1 MIRMAVLGS
10 GSGGNATLLSCGDTH
25 LLVDAGL
32 SAKQLVLR
40 IQQLGLEPEDLS
52 AILLTHEHSDHA
64 RGVDV
69 LLRNRDIPV
78 YTNAMTREALS
89 YKMKSDIAWKI
100 FRSGQEFTH
109 GDFSV
114 QSFKI
119 PHDAAEPVGFVVTSQ
134 GSQIAMLSDIGHITP
149 QICESL
155 RGCDAIYVEANYDEA
170 LLESDTKRPW
180 SIKQRIQSHHGHL
193 SNLQTAELLS
203 EVACD
208 KLKLVML
215 CHLSSDC
222 NCPVIAKEAVQSAL
236 TQRGI
241 KDVAI
246 HCAEQHQVSE
256 WLEVGEP
263 LIAPPIEE
271 INEETEQKVEA
282 EIYAKTED
290 SQGQKELQ
298 DDFFSKL

>member
-25 LLVDAGL
+25 ILVDAGL

-40 IQQLGLEPEDLS
+40 MQQLGLEPEDLD

-78 YTNAMTREALS
+78 YANAMTREAIS
-89 YKMKSDIAWKI
+89 YKMTSNISWKI
-100 FRSGQEFTH
+100 FRSEQEFTH
-109 GDFSV
+109 GDLRIH
-114 QSFKI
+114 SFKI
-119 PHDAAEPVGFVVTSQ
+119 PHDAAEPVGFIIKGHDTQV
-134 GSQIAMLSDIGHITP
+134 AMLSDIGHVTP
-149 QICESL
+149 AICDAL
-155 RGCDAIYVEANYDEA
+155 RGCDGIYVEANYDEA

-203 EVACD
+203 EVACE

-215 CHLSSDC
+215 SHLSSDC
-222 NCPVIAKEAVQSAL
+222 NCPVIAKDTIQRAL
-236 TQRGI
+236 SKCGYP
-241 KDVAI
+241 DVSI
-246 HCAEQHQVSE
+246 HCAEQHQPSS
-256 WLEVGEP
+256 WLEIGTLP
-263 LIAPPIEE
+263 KSNPISSPAPQSKESAS
-271 INEETEQKVEA
+271 TQEQH
-282 EIYAKTED
+282 
-290 SQGQKELQ
+290 QG
-298 DDFFSKL
+298 DFFLNP

>member
-1 MIRMAVLGS
+1 MAVLGS
-10 GSGGNATLLSCGDTH
+10 GSGGNATLLSCENTH
-25 LLVDAGL
+25 ILVDAGL

-40 IQQLGLEPEDLS
+40 MQQLGIEPDDLD

-78 YTNAMTREALS
+78 FTNAMTREALS
-89 YKMKSDIAWKI
+89 YKMKSGISWKI
-100 FRSGQEFTH
+100 FRSGQEFSH
-109 GDFSV
+109 GDFNI

-119 PHDAAEPVGFVVTSQ
+119 PHDAAEPVGFIINANDTKVGMV
-134 GSQIAMLSDIGHITP
+134 SDIGHLTP
-149 QICESL
+149 LICNEL
-155 RGCDAIYVEANYDEA
+155 RGCDGIYVEANYDED
-170 LLESDTKRPW
+170 LLENDTKRPW

-222 NCPVIAKEAVQSAL
+222 NCPVIAKNTIQSSL
-236 TQRGI
+236 SERGLHE
-241 KDVAI
+241 VSI
-246 HCAEQHQVSE
+246 HCAEQHQPSA
-256 WLEVGEP
+256 WLEIGS
-263 LIAPPIEE
+263 PPIREPKKNASKQDE
-271 INEETEQKVEA
+271 K
-282 EIYAKTED
+282 D
-290 SQGQKELQ
+290 LQ
-298 DDFFSKL
+298 EDFFLKL